1 MKLFCEKT
9 LKLGGAGL
17 FALALAAAAPAQAW
31 EPTEEIEFITHV
43 GTESST
49 WAFANKVSEIMRAE
63 NLAPHGVT
71 IRVVE
76 GARGAKSRA
85 YVGIDHKGDPHK
97 LQVLVPSQINNA
109 ILAQSEVN
117 KDLFQGVAMMIVS
130 PKTITVN
137 AESPFKT
144 VKDLIDYAKE
154 HPDELIQGGGD
165 FGTTASMTNR
175 IIEDTFGIQ
184 LKYAPFDDQGVLQLL
199 GNHVHF
205 IIEQPEQVSEFV
217 KAGRMRILAASSKLP
232 DFPDVP
238 TFEEEGLTF
247 QILEAYRGFWTSK
260 DVPQE
265 AIDWYTQTFDKV
277 LKSPAFQEYIRANA
291 MVEFWVTGDDFTK
304 LIAAE
309 HEAYTKLNTEMGLIG
324 K

>member
-1 MKLFCEKT
+1 MKLTCKRALT
-9 LKLGGAGL
+9 IGGAGL
-17 FALALAAAAPAQAW
+17 VALALAATAPAQAW

-71 IRVVE
+71 IRVIE

-85 YVGIDHKGDPHK
+85 YVSMDHKGDPHK
-97 LQVLVPSQINNA
+97 LQVIVPSQINNA

-117 KDLFQGVAMMIVS
+117 KDLFQGVAMLLVS
-130 PKTITVN
+130 PMVITVN
-137 AESPFKT
+137 AGSEFKT
-144 VKDLIDYAKE
+144 LKDLIDYAKA

-165 FGTTASMTNR
+165 FGTTASMINR
-175 IIEDTFGIQ
+175 IMEDELGIQ
-184 LKYAPFDDQGVLQLL
+184 WKYAPFDDQGILQLL

-205 IIEQPEQVSEFV
+205 VMENPEQVAEFV
-217 KAGRMRILAASSKLP
+217 KAGRMRTLGTTAKLA

-238 TFEEEGLTF
+238 TFAEQGLDF
-247 QILEAYRGFWTSK
+247 PILQAYRGFWTSK

-265 AIDWYTQTFDKV
+265 AIDWYTQTFEKV
-277 LKSPAFQEYIRANA
+277 LKHPDFQEYIRANA
-291 MVEFWVTGDDFTK
+291 MVEFWVTGDDFTN
-304 LIAAE
+304 LVESEHAA
-309 HEAYTKLNTEMGLIG
+309 YLKLNTEMGLIG

>member
-1 MKLFCEKT
+1 MKLFCNRALT
-9 LKLGGAGL
+9 LGGAGL
-17 FALALAAAAPAQAW
+17 VALALAATAPAHAW

-63 NLAPHGVT
+63 GMVPHGVT
-71 IRVVE
+71 IRITE
-76 GARGAKSRA
+76 GARGAKARS
-85 YVGIDHKGDPHK
+85 YVGIDHKDPHK

-137 AESPFKT
+137 ADSDFKT
-144 VKDLIDYAKE
+144 FQDLIDYAKE

-175 IIEDTFGIQ
+175 LIEDEYGVQ

-205 IIEQPEQVSEFV
+205 IVEQPEQVSEFV
-217 KAGRMRILAASSKLP
+217 KAGRMRILAASAKLP

-238 TFEEEGLTF
+238 TFEDEGITF
-247 QILEAYRGFWTSK
+247 QLLQSYRGFWTSK
-260 DVPQE
+260 EVPQE
-265 AIDWYTQTFDKV
+265 AIDWYVQTFEKV
-277 LKSPAFQEYIRANA
+277 LKSDAFQEYIRENA
-291 MVEFWVTGDDFTK
+291 MVEFWVTGDEFTA
-304 LIAAE
+304 LVEAE